1 MSETEQNDVKLLTIW
16 LSPSQNEIAHF
27 IGDIFKDS
35 ASHTLYYID
44 ATNSFPLRQFQHI
57 VPVDNAGVYDNIRI
71 TTCLDLQEL
80 STIVN
85 KVVQALNME
94 KLKRHQHRNDNDER
108 AVEKAQQHISSADI
122 IILING
128 LEIMFRNTQ
137 IKESPSQ
144 SHLILRDLLLKL
156 RVMANN
162 HNYNKDISMLRNF
175 FIFPREDLY
184 KLDAMRQENGKNKR
198 PKISGIPG
206 NTLGEYIAKF
216 YADAVI

>member
-1 MSETEQNDVKLLTIW
+1 MSELKQQDLKLLTIW

-27 IGDIFKDS
+27 IGDIFTDL

-57 VPVDNAGVYDNIRI
+57 VPAANTKVYDNIRI

-85 KVVQALNME
+85 KIVQVLNME
-94 KLKRHQHRNDNDER
+94 KLKRHQNRNENDEP
-108 AVEKAQQHISSADI
+108 AAEQVQQHSPSANI
-122 IILING
+122 IVLVNG

-137 IKESPSQ
+137 IKESPTQ

-156 RVMANN
+156 RVMANS
-162 HNYNKDISMLRNF
+162 YQKDISMLRSL

-184 KLDAMRQENGKNKR
+184 KLDAIRQEKVKNKR
-198 PKISGIPG
+198 PKISGIHG
-206 NTLGEYIAKF
+206 NTLAEYIAKF